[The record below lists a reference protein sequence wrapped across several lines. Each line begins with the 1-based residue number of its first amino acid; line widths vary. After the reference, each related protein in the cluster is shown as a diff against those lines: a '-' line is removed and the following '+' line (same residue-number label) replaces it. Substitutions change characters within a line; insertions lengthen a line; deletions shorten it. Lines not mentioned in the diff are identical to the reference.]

1 MDEIIALIKQSDE
14 YKDYMI
20 KQKELEKEKDFLE
33 YYQEIMQEYS
43 YQKEYADYIDI
54 SDIKEK
60 VKSCKKEMAQN
71 EIIVAYYQSYYQL
84 NDLLEEVTRIIFKDL
99 IDTSLL
105 QPYFQ

>member
-1 MDEIIALIKQSDE
+1 MEELMDEIIALIKQSDE

-20 KQKELEKEKDFLE
+20 K
-33 YYQEIMQEYS
+33 
-43 YQKEYADYIDI
+43 
-54 SDIKEK
+54 
-60 VKSCKKEMAQN
+60 QN